1 MDRSQLFQEFLSA
14 LLKGKDAL
22 SARLL
27 CFCNLGE

>member
-22 SARLL
+22 SAWKF
-27 CFCNLGE
+27 CFSHLGE